1 MNFENNRLHKEIKS
15 ISSFSFPSE
24 NGAKNNETKQK
35 CDHFHILRIV
45 SNKLSM
51 LSSYIT
57 STFNLILEINKD
69 TGNENLINIGKGLK
83 DGIHVIQG
91 LIEKQS

>member
-1 MNFENNRLHKEIKS
+1 
-15 ISSFSFPSE
+15 
-24 NGAKNNETKQK
+24 
-35 CDHFHILRIV
+35 
-45 SNKLSM
+45 M

-69 TGNENLINIGKGLK
+69 SNDESLLDLGKSLK

-91 LIEKQS
+91 LIEKQSNVDSESMDLIVFANQQKIENREKKNKFK

>member
-1 MNFENNRLHKEIKS
+1 MKQQQQDIQMRQMKYENNKMFKEFKMNKGEKT
-15 ISSFSFPSE
+15 PPVE
-24 NGAKNNETKQK
+24 

-69 TGNENLINIGKGLK
+69 SN
-83 DGIHVIQG
+83 D
-91 LIEKQS
+91 

>member
-1 MNFENNRLHKEIKS
+1 MKYENNKMFKDLKS
-15 ISSFSFPSE
+15 SRIDLKSSKIVTE
-24 NGAKNNETKQK
+24 NKNMPPE

-45 SNKLSM
+45 NNKLSM

-69 TGNENLINIGKGLK
+69 SNDDSLMTLGKSLK
-83 DGIHVIQG
+83 DGIHVI
-91 LIEKQS
+91 

>member
-1 MNFENNRLHKEIKS
+1 MKQQQQEMAIKQMKYENNKMFSDLKS
-15 ISSFSFPSE
+15 SRI
-24 NGAKNNETKQK
+24 NMNNKSQTSPPT

-69 TGNENLINIGKGLK
+69 QNDDSLMTLGKSLK
-83 DGIHVIQG
+83 DGIHVI
-91 LIEKQS
+91 

>member
-1 MNFENNRLHKEIKS
+1 MRQMKYENNKMFKEFKLNKAAES
-15 ISSFSFPSE
+15 KTSQE
-24 NGAKNNETKQK
+24 

-45 SNKLSM
+45 NNKLSM

-69 TGNENLINIGKGLK
+69 SNDESLLTLGKSLK
-83 DGIHVIQG
+83 DGIHVI
-91 LIEKQS
+91 

>member
-1 MNFENNRLHKEIKS
+1 MKYENSKMFSDLK
-15 ISSFSFPSE
+15 ISKLFSD
-24 NGAKNNETKQK
+24 NIGKHAD

-45 SNKLSM
+45 NNKLSM

-69 TGNENLINIGKGLK
+69 QN
-83 DGIHVIQG
+83 D
-91 LIEKQS
+91 